1 MQFRT
6 SHTEVEAEF
15 LFAALPANAVVL
27 DAGCGR
33 RSRMGEYR
41 DRIGRLVGVD
51 LDAKAGAE
59 NLSVDQF
66 VRADLGRRLPFEDG
80 AFDLVYAN
88 FVVEH
93 LEDPPTTFAEW
104 RRVLRHEG
112 SLILLTSNVANPYLA
127 VARFL
132 PERVRSF
139 LKHRGPGVAA
149 RDVIPTHYRANR
161 PDVLESLL
169 AAAGFEA
176 VAVAH
181 VATLH
186 RYAGERPVLAELL
199 RRAEEILPPRRR
211 STIVGWYQPQGG
223 YSLIR

>member
-1 MQFRT
+1 MQFPT

-15 LFAALPANAVVL
+15 VSAALPANAVVL

-33 RSRMGEYR
+33 RSRLGEYR

-51 LDAKAGAE
+51 LDANAGAE
-59 NLSVDQF
+59 NSSLDQF

-80 AFDLVYAN
+80 SFDVVYAN

-93 LEDPPTTFAEW
+93 LEDPPATFAEW
-104 RRVLRHEG
+104 RRVLRPDG

-127 VARFL
+127 VARFS
-132 PERVRSF
+132 PERARAF

-149 RDVIPTHYRANR
+149 EDVIPTHYRANKPR
-161 PDVLESLL
+161 VLESLL
-169 AAAGFEA
+169 AAAGFESIS
-176 VAVAH
+176 VTY

-186 RYAGERPVLAELL
+186 CYAGERPALAAVL
-199 RRAEEILPPRRR
+199 RRAEQILPPRRR
-211 STIVGWYQPQGG
+211 STIVGWYRRSG
-223 YSLIR
+223 